1 MSPLSLLPFLTG
13 AIDSALL
20 WRPSGPLVLHRRH
33 FDQIRNPL
41 VVVEILSNKQTKR
54 GMFIWNRRVY
64 ARYLS
69 LSRGK
74 KREGEK
80 RGGNY
85 LMRYDSVGI
94 IRGELKWGILITH
107 SRVQTG
113 EAKNKKMPF
122 CKQAFNFYLK
132 YKI

>member
-1 MSPLSLLPFLTG
+1 
-13 AIDSALL
+13 
-20 WRPSGPLVLHRRH
+20 
-33 FDQIRNPL
+33 
-41 VVVEILSNKQTKR
+41 
-54 GMFIWNRRVY
+54 
-64 ARYLS
+64 
-69 LSRGK
+69 
-74 KREGEK
+74 
-80 RGGNY
+80 
-85 LMRYDSVGI
+85 MRYDSVGI